1 MPQLLLD
8 FIYAFMSTVC
18 FGVIFNIREK
28 HLFFTAF
35 GGALSWVVYKYLLF
49 LGYSAVVSMFF
60 GTIAVSMVSEICA
73 KIFNKPVTLYLICGL
88 IPLVPGSG
96 MYYTTFETVKGNYA
110 LSLIK
115 GLDTLS
121 YAGSIAV
128 AVILTSTVAN
138 LLTSIFSKKRTY

>member
-28 HLFFTAF
+28 HLFFTAL

-73 KIFNKPVTLYLICGL
+73 KVFNKPVTLYLICGL

-96 MYYTTFETVKGNYA
+96 MYYTTFETVKGNYE

-138 LLTSIFSKKRTY
+138 LLTNIFSKKRTY